1 MNATELPYSPYFNPR
16 IASGGET
23 GFDPL
28 TPAMPSDDFRLILFT
43 VGMSALAVIV
53 SLPLG
58 LALGWMLARKQWPGK
73 ALVETLAM
81 LPLVL
86 PPVVTGLLLL
96 RFFGRRGPLG
106 PWLEQVGLEVIFTW
120 KAVVIALAVMAF
132 PLLLRCIRTAF
143 EEVPRPLEEAAA
155 TLGKTPWQVFTGVS
169 VPLARRGI
177 AAGLILGFARALG
190 EFGATMMVAGLIPG
204 VTETLPLAIYR
215 GFQAGDDARVWTL
228 AGISAAI
235 AFAALF
241 LAGWLT
247 KGRTLK

>member
-1 MNATELPYSPYFNPR
+1 
-16 IASGGET
+16 
-23 GFDPL
+23 
-28 TPAMPSDDFRLILFT
+28 MPSDDIRLILFT

-53 SLPLG
+53 SLPVG
-58 LALGWMLARKQWPGK
+58 LALGWWLARKNWPGK
-73 ALVETLAM
+73 ALVETLVM

-96 RFFGRRGPLG
+96 KLFGRKGPLG
-106 PWLEQVGLEVIFTW
+106 PWLEHVGLEVIFTW

-132 PLLLRCIRTAF
+132 PLLLRCIRTGF
-143 EEVPRPLEEAAA
+143 EEVPRHLEEAAA
-155 TLGKTPWQVFTGVS
+155 TLGKTPWRVFTRVS

-177 AAGLILGFARALG
+177 AEGLILGFARALG

-228 AGISAAI
+228 AGIAGAI
-235 AFAALF
+235 AFVALW
-241 LAGWLT
+241 LAGRLT
-247 KGRTLK
+247 GGRTFK